1 MFRKFEL
8 WTMKG
13 FLAAVAVQ
21 RIEGKKTSPVSSSD
35 SDDLSHFQCRPSD
48 LPLYAPLHSY
58 NKPKRMPHLEKS
70 SAARETLENAVQVV
84 RSELQAGL
92 HMANQ
97 QKANLDEYLHIAK
110 QRTQST
116 VDYLNEPQNILP
128 RTGAIAIGGLA
139 GFIFGARGG
148 FIKKFLYTTIG
159 AGAVASLCYPRQ
171 AEQFTQDALYQA
183 RKVYAIAYNFVKGV
197 KPGEEVPIEP
207 INKFPTSLEDVKYLV
222 YDLYDEAKDAVFPK
236 KK

>member
-1 MFRKFEL
+1 MFRKLEV
-8 WTMKG
+8 WTIKG
-13 FLAAVAVQ
+13 LLAAVAVQ
-21 RIEGKKTSPVSSSD
+21 KVDGKKTPAEPSRAST
-35 SDDLSHFQCRPSD
+35 DLSHYQCRPSD

-58 NKPKRMPHLEKS
+58 NKAERLPHPEKP
-70 SAARETLENAVQVV
+70 SAARETLEKAVQAI
-84 RSELQAGL
+84 RSEIQAGV
-92 HMANQ
+92 HMASQ
-97 QKANLDEYLHIAK
+97 QKANIDEYFHIAK
-110 QRTQST
+110 QHTLST

-148 FIKKFLYTTIG
+148 FIKKFVYTTVG

-171 AEQFTQDALYQA
+171 AEQFAQDALYQA
-183 RKVYAIAYNFVKGV
+183 RKGYAITYNFVKGV

-207 INKFPTSLEDVKYLV
+207 INKFPTSLEDVKYLF
-222 YDLYDEAKDAVFPK
+222 YDLYDEAKEAVFPK